1 MIGLLAVLIPI
12 SVYNFIET
20 MNNVEAMASAGDSYD
35 VKEAQIA
42 DGLGTIISSLFG
54 GTFPTTVY
62 LASVSAKWMNAGRG
76 YSVVNGFV
84 FLIAS
89 TFGIIGAM
97 AKMIPLPVIAPILV
111 FVGMSMVSQAFGSVK
126 KEHYPAVVLAMFPPY
141 LANYLAGKFS
151 GSAPEALEAVSTSVM
166 PLSQGAMFTAI
177 IWGAMLAYIIDD
189 ELEKAAKVS
198 LVGAAMAAIGFIH
211 APKLAFLYDYKFT
224 LAYIVV
230 GGAMLWIFS
239 KVLKDIEHESDKLKD
254 QITTD

>member
-1 MIGLLAVLIPI
+1 
-12 SVYNFIET
+12 
-20 MNNVEAMASAGDSYD
+20 
-35 VKEAQIA
+35 
-42 DGLGTIISSLFG
+42 
-54 GTFPTTVY
+54 
-62 LASVSAKWMNAGRG
+62 
-76 YSVVNGFV
+76 
-84 FLIAS
+84 
-89 TFGIIGAM
+89 
-97 AKMIPLPVIAPILV
+97 
-111 FVGMSMVSQAFGSVK
+111 
-126 KEHYPAVVLAMFPPY
+126 MFPPY

-230 GGAMLWIFS
+230 GAMLWIFS